1 MDNLIDQ
8 LIIRWEKAFDDI
20 QNLPVFKAQI
30 KTTQYASGARYNLEK
45 FDQQT
50 FPSDGPLSSLKD
62 NHEYGFSDQGVPCY
76 VAFSHEHNKTYW
88 EGYYK
93 YSDNLAEY
101 IEFNINTGTP
111 SAVTRVLFEKGRKIA
126 TQRLV
131 VNGRGTIYGH
141 LKSQRTALINKIK
154 EDTNA
159 LFLTATSF
167 IYDQDGKIMR
177 AESTHVTPG
186 IGKYTSHDE
195 YTYVDKQLDKIRT
208 FDAEGNSRLT
218 YSRNSA
224 NLSPEALIEKLAQSM
239 AQSVTHTL
247 QQYEMEL
254 PLALLELGFH
264 YADNYLPLLGIQSQQ
279 EVEQRHLK
287 GEFAFITDN
296 YIDALID
303 ITPFE
308 DLFAQMESLMEE
320 QDDMNIGVKALRRT
334 AAILTETKLFGKIA
348 TTGDFTA
355 FAIDWSIE
363 GHSTEELTGIF
374 LECGVQ
380 PDTINKWKQ
389 SNFLAE

>member
-8 LIIRWEKAFDDI
+8 LINRWEEAFDNI
-20 QNLPVFKAQI
+20 QTLPVFKAQV
-30 KTTQYASGARYNLEK
+30 KTTQYANGARYNLEK
-45 FDQQT
+45 FDQQS
-50 FPSDGPLSSLKD
+50 FPADGPLSSGKD
-62 NHEYGFSDQGVPCY
+62 NHEYGFNDQGLPCY

-93 YSDNLAEY
+93 YTDNLAEY

-111 SAVTRVLFEKGRKIA
+111 SAITRVIFENGRKTA

-141 LKSQRTALINKIK
+141 LKSHRTELINKIK
-154 EDTNA
+154 EDANA

-167 IYDQDGKIMR
+167 QYDQAGKIMR
-177 AESTHVTPG
+177 AESIHVTPG

-195 YTYVDKQLDKIRT
+195 YAYTDNQLDKIRT

-224 NLSPEALIEKLAQSM
+224 NLSPEALVEKLAQAM
-239 AQSVTHTL
+239 ALSITHTL
-247 QQYEMEL
+247 QNYKMGL

-287 GEFAFITDN
+287 GEFTFITDN

-308 DLFAQMESLMEE
+308 DLFAQMELLMEE

-363 GHSTEELTGIF
+363 GHTTEELISIF

-380 PDTINKWKQ
+380 TDTITKWKQ